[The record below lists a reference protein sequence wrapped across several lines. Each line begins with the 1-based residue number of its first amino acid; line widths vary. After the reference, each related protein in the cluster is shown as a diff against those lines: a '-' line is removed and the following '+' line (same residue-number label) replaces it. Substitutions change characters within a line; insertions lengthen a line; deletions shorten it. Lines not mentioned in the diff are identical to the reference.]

1 MTYYAGDYYA
11 GDPGFLSLIGKGLS
25 MFGGSVPVV
34 GGALSK
40 IGGAL
45 AKRAPTLM
53 RGAKILG
60 PPVLSGA
67 GAAGI
72 EYALSPR
79 AAPGSLMPG
88 MGLRGMPGGAIAPG
102 MRGFHM
108 SKPRKCGSMVIPSHL
123 VRNRRMRVTNPKA
136 LHRAIRR
143 ASGFARLAK
152 KVMRFTS
159 PRPPKGR
166 GYFKTRRRAK
176 K

>member
-1 MTYYAGDYYA
+1 MSYYAGDYYA
-11 GDPGFLSLIGKGLS
+11 GDPGFLSW
-25 MFGGSVPVV
+25 GGRLLKSAVSAVPIV
-34 GGALSK
+34 GGVVSSFL
-40 IGGAL
+40 GGL
-45 AKRAPTLM
+45 EKRAPATM
-53 RGAKILG
+53 RAMKVLG

-72 EYALSPR
+72 ERALAPR
-79 AAPGSLMPG
+79 AAPGLLMPG
-88 MGLRGMPGGAIAPG
+88 MGLRGMPGGAMVPG
-102 MRGFHM
+102 MRGYHL
-108 SKPRKCGSMVIPSHL
+108 SKPRKGVPQHM

-143 ASGFARLAK
+143 ASGFARLAR

-159 PRPPKGR
+159 PHPPKGR